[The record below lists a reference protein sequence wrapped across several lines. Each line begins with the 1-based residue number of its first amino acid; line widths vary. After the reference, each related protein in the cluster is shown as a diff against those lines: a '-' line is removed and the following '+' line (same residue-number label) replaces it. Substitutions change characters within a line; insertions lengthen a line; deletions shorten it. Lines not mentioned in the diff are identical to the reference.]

1 LAKWGLGFFLAV
13 VGALFALLASA
24 YAMRAVSP
32 DWQSAPMPRVLWLN
46 TGVLIVSSLAL
57 QAADFFARRRETGR
71 ARTFLLTGAGAAIA
85 FLAGQLLAWR
95 QFAAAGYFLSTNPA
109 NSFFY
114 LITGA
119 HGLHL
124 AGGLVAL
131 ATTVATARGDISA
144 AQSGIRLCAIYWHF
158 LLVVWL
164 LLFALLAG
172 WAGDIVVICRGLV
185 S

>member
-1 LAKWGLGFFLAV
+1 MRTQRARFFL
-13 VGALFALLASA
+13 LA
-24 YAMRAVSP
+24 
-32 DWQSAPMPRVLWLN
+32 
-46 TGVLIVSSLAL
+46 
-57 QAADFFARRRETGR
+57 
-71 ARTFLLTGAGAAIA
+71 GAGAAVA
-85 FLAGQLLAWR
+85 FLAGQLWAWR

-119 HGLHL
+119 HGVHL

-131 ATTVATARGDISA
+131 AATVAMARGDISV

-172 WAGDIVVICRGLV
+172 WAGNIVVICRGLV